1 MDRNTILRMA
11 GCLDVF
17 LNNVQVETDDG
28 PRVWGEIADPWQRS
42 DVEAIRPAVERLV
55 ITGAPEPQRQRAW
68 WVRPRGHTKT
78 TDVVLLITWILAF
91 SRRKRRMV
99 WIAVDKGQG
108 LEGRAA
114 LMSLLEH
121 NPLLRA
127 LLIIKQESVI
137 NKRTGSE
144 LRFLPA
150 DVEGAYGMLNTDV
163 FVLDE
168 LTHWKRKTLW
178 TAVASTFAKR
188 GDSLVFCAMNAGFQ
202 DSWQHK
208 LDMRLREDANWCY
221 SSLSGPIASW
231 ITPDR
236 LAEQETLL
244 TPLEYRRLWQNQW
257 GGADGE
263 GLDDRWIERACV
275 LTGPLDG
282 PEPGYAYAAG
292 VDLSW
297 KHDWTSIVVVG
308 KDVGYYERWEN
319 GRRVCGASRIEAE
332 TGLLGFTGPRRA
344 LPAIRDMERQDYE
357 DGDPSNPWHPGWP
370 IHKIEYKQF
379 GGTGIYKLA
388 TTRTWQAA
396 RGEEIDLAE
405 VGRTVLAL
413 HQQFGLRRVVFD
425 VWQAVLLSQILRRRG
440 LKVSAQQLTSKLW
453 DELARLL
460 IGVYRESQLQIYP
473 DEILL
478 SDLRRARIVEGPYGV
493 KVESPRATDAGHGD
507 VLVGKLLALYG
518 CRQIAKC
525 RAPVVPADGQL
536 TGQGT

>member
-1 MDRNTILRMA
+1 MNLDTLRRMTD
-11 GCLDVF
+11 CLDVF
-17 LNNVQVETDDG
+17 LDNVRVETDDG
-28 PRVWGEIADPWQRS
+28 PRIWGQIADPWQRS
-42 DVEAIRPAVERLV
+42 DVDAIRPALERLV
-55 ITGAPEPQRQRAW
+55 VPGAPEPQRQRAW

-78 TDVVLLITWILAF
+78 TDIVLLITWVLAF

-114 LMSLLEH
+114 LLSLLEH
-121 NPLLRA
+121 NPWLRA
-127 LLIIKQESVI
+127 LLVIKQESVES
-137 NKRTGSE
+137 KHTGSE

-188 GDSLVFCAMNAGFQ
+188 GDSLVFCAMNAGFEG
-202 DSWQHK
+202 SWQHK
-208 LDMRLREDANWCY
+208 LDQRLRDDANWCY

-244 TPLEYRRLWQNQW
+244 TPLEYRRLWRNQW

-275 LTGPLDG
+275 LTGPLDS

-308 KDVGYYERWEN
+308 KDVGYYEQWAD
-319 GRRVCGASRIEAE
+319 GKRVKPATRLEAV
-332 TGLLGFTGPRRA
+332 TGLDLVRDA
-344 LPAIRDMERQDYE
+344 VRDMEQQDWR
-357 DGDPSNPWHPGWP
+357 DGESVPWVPRRP
-370 IHKIEYKQF
+370 QRKIEYKEF
-379 GGTGIYKLA
+379 GGTSIYKLA
-388 TTRTWQAA
+388 KIRVWRPG
-396 RGEEIDLAE
+396 RGQEVDLAE
-405 VGRTVLAL
+405 VENVILAL
-413 HQQFGLRRVVFD
+413 HRQFGLRRV
-425 VWQAVLLSQILRRRG
+425 AVDIYQGLQLTQNLRRQG
-440 LKVSAQQLTSKLW
+440 LKVLSLQFTSKLW
-453 DELARLL
+453 DELARLF
-460 IGVYRESQLQIYP
+460 ISVYRESQLQIYP

-518 CRQIAKC
+518 CRQIAKS
-525 RAPVVPADGQL
+525 RAPVVPVDAEPVG
-536 TGQGT
+536 